1 MTSPAARH
9 KARHYAMQ
17 AIYQWQLTQ
26 MATDKIVRQF
36 QDEYDMTHV
45 DVPYFQELVTKIPV
59 QAEELDEIFENYLR
73 DVTKEELDPIS
84 YTLLRIGVYELK
96 ERIDIPYKVAISE
109 AVSLAKKFG
118 ASESHKF
125 INGVLDKVSE
135 KLRSVERC
143 G

>member
-1 MTSPAARH
+1 MTSPAARR

-26 MATDKIVRQF
+26 LSTEKIVRQF
-36 QDEYDMTHV
+36 QDEYDMAHV
-45 DVPYFQELVTKIPV
+45 DVPYFQELVAAMPEK
-59 QAEELDEIFENYLR
+59 AEELDDIFELYLQ
-73 DVTKEELDPIS
+73 DVTIKELDPIS
-84 YTLLRIGVYELK
+84 HALLRVGVYELK
-96 ERIDIPYKVAISE
+96 ERIDVPYKVAISE

-125 INGVLDKVSE
+125 INGVLDKVS
-135 KLRSVERC
+135 KQLRPVER